1 MLHQKLCSP
10 THYMYKFGLIFDTR
24 QHQRNLDK
32 KKKKRKEREISSE
45 KKNVFPQTA
54 CDERTSN
61 THFAQFWHR
70 KVVP

>member
-45 KKNVFPQTA
+45 KKKRLST
-54 CDERTSN
+54 DSMRR
-61 THFAQFWHR
+61 THFQYAFCT
-70 KVVP
+70 VLA